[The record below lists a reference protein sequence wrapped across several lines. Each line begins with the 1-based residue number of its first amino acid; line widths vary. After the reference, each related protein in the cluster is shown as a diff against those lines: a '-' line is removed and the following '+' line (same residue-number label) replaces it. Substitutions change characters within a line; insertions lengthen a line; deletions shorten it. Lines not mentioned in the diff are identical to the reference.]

1 VTHSSPQHRGALK
14 WYPRIWRD
22 RYGADFE
29 LFLQDRYG
37 EESLPMSAQL
47 SMARSGTVERLR
59 SGGIV
64 GCTVDPD
71 TRVRGASLLVLCAWG
86 VFIVAGS
93 AFAKYTEHWSLATP
107 QVDHWLPA
115 AAMGAVQVAAAA
127 GMLIVVVAALISLP
141 ALVELVRSDGWSE
154 LWPLVRPVVL
164 SVTVAGAVSIG
175 IVAWK
180 DHLGPTTDTPSGLR
194 IAGVLAGLVV
204 IGALVVTCGTL
215 LAIVYRLRFTPRVTR
230 ILGLL
235 AVVMAAAL
243 VVIFAGALTWW
254 ISTALHAPWFF
265 GSLVP
270 RSPATPAPLA
280 MIVLGLMMLSGL
292 VLAGIG
298 AVRITM
304 MRSHVGGTAWPMA
317 S

>member
-1 VTHSSPQHRGALK
+1 MTHSSPQHRRALK
-14 WYPRIWRD
+14 WYPRTWRD

-37 EESLPMSAQL
+37 DGQLPLSARL
-47 SMARSGTVERLR
+47 SMVRSGTVERLR

-64 GCTVDPD
+64 GSSVDPD

-86 VFIVAGS
+86 VFFVAGS
-93 AFAKYTEHWSLATP
+93 AFAKYTEHWPLATP

-115 AAMGAVQVAAAA
+115 AGMAAIQVAAAA
-127 GMLIVVVAALISLP
+127 GVLIVIVAGLVSLP
-141 ALVELVRSDGWSE
+141 ALVELIQSEGWSAF
-154 LWPLVRPVVL
+154 WPLIRPMVL
-164 SVTVAGAVSIG
+164 FVIAAGAVSIG
-175 IVAWK
+175 IVAWNN
-180 DHLGPTTDTPSGLR
+180 HLGPTTDTPSGLH

-204 IGALVVTCGTL
+204 IAALVVSYGTL
-215 LAIVYRLRFTPRVTR
+215 IAIVYRLRFSPRATR
-230 ILGLL
+230 FLGVL
-235 AVVMAAAL
+235 AVAMTMAL

-270 RSPATPAPLA
+270 RSPTSPAPLA
-280 MIVLGLMMLSGL
+280 MIVLGLITLSGL

-298 AVRITM
+298 AIRIATL
-304 MRSHVGGTAWPMA
+304 RNHVGEMASPMA